1 MSTDRFLTWDFDGTL
16 AFRPGNWT
24 GVVCDVI
31 AVERPDVGMTP
42 DRLRPHL
49 QSGFPWHTP
58 HIVRTPCPADQ
69 WWSALLPVLARAVE
83 SAAGLDASEARRLVS
98 GVRAAYTDAKGW
110 QLFDDVLPVLAC
122 LRARGWRHLV
132 LSNHV
137 PELPQLVEALGL
149 SDFITAVYCSACT
162 GVEKPHR
169 KAFELVFAQY
179 PAAQSGWMI
188 GDSWRADVQAALAVG
203 MRAILVR
210 SEHPE
215 AVLQCKTLNE
225 VVGIVEGM
233 EHGSAADGG
242 S

>member
-1 MSTDRFLTWDFDGTL
+1 MSTDRFLIWDFDGML

-24 GVVCDVI
+24 GVVCDVV

-49 QSGFPWHTP
+49 QSGFPWHAP
-58 HIVRTPCPADQ
+58 DVVRQPCSADQ
-69 WWSALLPVLARAVE
+69 WWSELLSVLARAVQ
-83 SAAGLDASEARRLVS
+83 SAAGVEAPEARRLVS

-110 QLFDDVLPVLAC
+110 QVFDDVLPALAR
-122 LRARGWRHLV
+122 LRDRGWSHIV

-149 SDFITAVYCSACT
+149 SEFITAVYCSACT

-169 KAFELVFAQY
+169 KAFETVFARY
-179 PAAQSGWMI
+179 PEAQSGWMI
-188 GDSWRADVQAALAVG
+188 GDSWRADVQGALAVG

-215 AVLQCKTLNE
+215 AALQCKTLKE
-225 VVGIVEGM
+225 VVGVVEGM
-233 EHGSAADGG
+233 
-242 S
+242 

>member
-1 MSTDRFLTWDFDGTL
+1 MSSDRFLIWDFDGTL
-16 AFRPGNWT
+16 AVRPGNWT
-24 GVVCDVI
+24 GVVCDVV

-49 QSGFPWHTP
+49 QSGFPWHVP
-58 HIVRTPCPADQ
+58 DVVRQPCSADQ
-69 WWSALLPVLARAVE
+69 WWSELLSVLARAVQ
-83 SAAGLDASEARRLVS
+83 SVAGVEAPEARRLVS

-110 QLFDDVLPVLAC
+110 QVFDDVLPALAR
-122 LRARGWRHLV
+122 LRDRDWSHIV

-149 SDFITAVYCSACT
+149 NEFITAVYCSACT

-169 KAFELVFAQY
+169 KAFETVFARY
-179 PAAQSGWMI
+179 PETLSGWMI
-188 GDSWRADVQAALAVG
+188 GDSWHADVRGALAVG

-215 AVLQCKTLNE
+215 AALQCKTLEE
-225 VVGIVEGM
+225 VVDVVERM
-233 EHGSAADGG
+233 
-242 S
+242 